1 MDRENIL
8 IIDDDPD
15 ACKTLGMILEEK
27 GYTVSTAESGK
38 KALELAG
45 GKKFDLAILDI
56 KLPDTDG
63 TELMKK
69 LKIISP
75 HMEIIITTGYAS
87 LQNAILALREGAFD
101 YLTKPLDIEEVIIS
115 VERAIEKQTTET
127 ALRREKELNAT
138 IVLNLPLSILL
149 LDENLNILLCNAN
162 PCKMPLINLPD
173 VIGKNISE
181 VIPSKCLEK
190 TELLQ
195 AIEKVSQEGMGM
207 DLNRIECPQY
217 PQSSSKRR
225 ICNVHITFTGRE
237 KKEILLVIQDVTE
250 NVILEEQLIRS
261 EKLAAIGQLVAGVA
275 HEINNPLTAV
285 IGFSDLLATE
295 PEVNGQ
301 IKEDLLT
308 IKHEAERARKI
319 VQGLLSFSRPH
330 KPQKEP
336 TNINELIERILS
348 VREYQ
353 LRVNNIEVTR
363 NFDKNLPKISADQYQ
378 LEQVFLNII
387 LNAEQAMLEAHK
399 KGLQHAQTL
408 STPKGK
414 LFIETKKENNYAKIS
429 FTDDGP
435 GIPKENLLKI
445 FDPFFSTKEVG
456 KGTGLGL
463 SIAYRIIEQHNGKIY
478 VLSEEGKGTTFV
490 IELPI

>member
-38 KALELAG
+38 KALELASE
-45 GKKFDLAILDI
+45 KKFDLAILDI
-56 KLPDTDG
+56 KLPDLDG
-63 TELMKK
+63 TELLKK
-69 LKIISP
+69 LKVASP
-75 HMEIIITTGYAS
+75 GMEIIITTGYAS

-138 IVLNLPLSILL
+138 IVLNLPLFILL
-149 LDENLNILLCNAN
+149 LDENLNILLCNAS

-181 VIPSKCLEK
+181 VIPSECLEK
-190 TELLQ
+190 TGLLQ
-195 AIEKVSQEGMGM
+195 AIEKVCREGVVV
-207 DLNRIECPQY
+207 DLQRIECPV
-217 PQSSSKRR
+217 SSSKNR
-225 ICNVHITFTGRE
+225 ICNVHIALTGRE

-261 EKLAAIGQLVAGVA
+261 EKLSAIGQLVAGIA

-285 IGFSDLLATE
+285 IGFSELLATE

-301 IKEDLLT
+301 IKEDLLR
-308 IKHEAERARKI
+308 IKHEADRARKI
-319 VQGLLSFSRPH
+319 VQSLLSFSRPH
-330 KPQKEP
+330 KPHKEP
-336 TNINELIERILS
+336 TNINEIIERILS
-348 VREYQ
+348 VRGYQ

-363 NFDKNLPKISADQYQ
+363 NFDKNLPKISVDQYQ

-399 KGLQHAQTL
+399 KG
-408 STPKGK
+408 K
-414 LFIETKKENNYAKIS
+414 LLVETKKESNYIKIS

-435 GIPKENLLKI
+435 GIPKENLLRI

-478 VLSEEGKGTTFV
+478 PLSDEEGKRTTFV
-490 IELPI
+490 IELPT